1 MNYEV
6 FYQKYRPSKFSEIV
20 EQNAIVKML
29 KNSII
34 NDKVSHAYIFS
45 GPRGTGKT
53 STARILAKTLNC
65 SDIKNGEACGEC
77 ANCLI
82 FNESPDIVEIDAASN
97 NGVDE
102 IREIISNSKLLPISG
117 KYKIYI
123 VDEVHMLT
131 ESAFNAL
138 LLTLEEPPKHV
149 IFIMATTNLEKVPIT
164 VLSRCMKYEFSK
176 ISEEE
181 LCEHLK
187 KICEKENIKYT
198 EEAIQEIASL
208 ADGGL
213 RDALSMLDQL
223 SKESVEINL
232 DFVTEQLGTVSI
244 KNIEKIVEALDNN
257 NALVIIDTLE
267 GFKKSNVNYK
277 VFIKKVV
284 DLLAKKAVNIVKNY
298 EINNLEYED
307 IKNIILELN
316 LVLNQININVNAYL
330 IIEIILLKYIKNFS
344 KSVEKIET
352 NKEIISFQ
360 NQEVK
365 NKNDLKN
372 EEVKLNNNNK
382 QDNIIESID
391 IYINCIINNC
401 FVSANRNSLMNLNE
415 IWDSFVEKVE
425 VLNLKG
431 LLMDTNP
438 VASSEDYA
446 IFVTNIERN
455 VNDLN
460 HNIKI
465 IEDLFKKENDPK
477 KMVFIS
483 EKRWENE
490 KLNYIKNIKNH
501 YKYELKNEQ
510 EFLKEE
516 SNEKIKDF
524 ENESLIDIAKNIFA
538 NDKIEIE

>member
-1 MNYEV
+1 
-6 FYQKYRPSKFSEIV
+6 
-20 EQNAIVKML
+20 
-29 KNSII
+29 
-34 NDKVSHAYIFS
+34 
-45 GPRGTGKT
+45 
-53 STARILAKTLNC
+53 
-65 SDIKNGEACGEC
+65 
-77 ANCLI
+77 
-82 FNESPDIVEIDAASN
+82 
-97 NGVDE
+97 
-102 IREIISNSKLLPISG
+102 
-117 KYKIYI
+117 
-123 VDEVHMLT
+123 
-131 ESAFNAL
+131 
-138 LLTLEEPPKHV
+138 
-149 IFIMATTNLEKVPIT
+149 
-164 VLSRCMKYEFSK
+164 
-176 ISEEE
+176 
-181 LCEHLK
+181 
-187 KICEKENIKYT
+187 
-198 EEAIQEIASL
+198 
-208 ADGGL
+208 
-213 RDALSMLDQL
+213 
-223 SKESVEINL
+223 
-232 DFVTEQLGTVSI
+232 
-244 KNIEKIVEALDNN
+244 
-257 NALVIIDTLE
+257 
-267 GFKKSNVNYK
+267 
-277 VFIKKVV
+277 
-284 DLLAKKAVNIVKNY
+284 
-298 EINNLEYED
+298 
-307 IKNIILELN
+307 
-316 LVLNQININVNAYL
+316 
-330 IIEIILLKYIKNFS
+330 
-344 KSVEKIET
+344 
-352 NKEIISFQ
+352 
-360 NQEVK
+360 
-365 NKNDLKN
+365 LKN

-391 IYINCIINNC
+391 ININCIINNC

>member
-257 NALVIIDTLE
+257 NALS
-267 GFKKSNVNYK
+267 KSSIAKILRIVM
-277 VFIKKVV
+277 FI
-284 DLLAKKAVNIVKNY
+284 ARI
-298 EINNLEYED
+298 
-307 IKNIILELN
+307 
-316 LVLNQININVNAYL
+316 INIGSFLPEISLKKLYKPL
-330 IIEIILLKYIKNFS
+330 IPSYK
-344 KSVEKIET
+344 
-352 NKEIISFQ
+352 
-360 NQEVK
+360 
-365 NKNDLKN
+365 
-372 EEVKLNNNNK
+372 
-382 QDNIIESID
+382 DNSI
-391 IYINCIINNC
+391 
-401 FVSANRNSLMNLNE
+401 
-415 IWDSFVEKVE
+415 
-425 VLNLKG
+425 
-431 LLMDTNP
+431 
-438 VASSEDYA
+438 
-446 IFVTNIERN
+446 
-455 VNDLN
+455 
-460 HNIKI
+460 
-465 IEDLFKKENDPK
+465 
-477 KMVFIS
+477 
-483 EKRWENE
+483 
-490 KLNYIKNIKNH
+490 
-501 YKYELKNEQ
+501 
-510 EFLKEE
+510 
-516 SNEKIKDF
+516 
-524 ENESLIDIAKNIFA
+524 
-538 NDKIEIE
+538 